1 MPQWVGEA
9 VEPATSG
16 RAPSSIELRSDRHD
30 ATGGKA
36 SADPRGAGP
45 ATLDLA
51 LRAAGLGAAGPV
63 RRPGLAG
70 LFASGGPWATAT
82 RVSADG
88 QLRVEYERFQRRG
101 APATLTLELA
111 SGLDRIG
118 LDERLVADWTVE
130 ALYPQ
135 PLRMTSSDGV
145 LWLDL
150 APGTGSSRLH
160 LALRPDRLGTV
171 DWRILRPG
179 QPPLALSA
187 FIYP

>member
-1 MPQWVGEA
+1 MTPRVDKPLPIREEPGLQRWIWRCERLGWVLLGLFVA
-9 VEPATSG
+9 
-16 RAPSSIELRSDRHD
+16 
-30 ATGGKA
+30 
-36 SADPRGAGP
+36 
-45 ATLDLA
+45 LA
-51 LRAAGLGAAGPV
+51 
-63 RRPGLAG
+63 LAG

-88 QLRVEYERFQRRG
+88 QLSVEYERLQRRG

-111 SGLDRIG
+111 PGLDRIG

-135 PLRMTSSDGV
+135 PLRMSSSDGV

>member
-1 MPQWVGEA
+1 MTPRVDKPLPIREEPGLQRWIWRCERLGWVLLGLFVA
-9 VEPATSG
+9 
-16 RAPSSIELRSDRHD
+16 
-30 ATGGKA
+30 
-36 SADPRGAGP
+36 
-45 ATLDLA
+45 LA
-51 LRAAGLGAAGPV
+51 
-63 RRPGLAG
+63 LAG

-111 SGLDRIG
+111 PGLDRIG

>member
-1 MPQWVGEA
+1 M
-9 VEPATSG
+9 
-16 RAPSSIELRSDRHD
+16 APSTHEARPIREDLRLQRWIWRCERLGWVLLGLFV
-30 ATGGKA
+30 A
-36 SADPRGAGP
+36 
-45 ATLDLA
+45 LA
-51 LRAAGLGAAGPV
+51 
-63 RRPGLAG
+63 LAG

-82 RVSADG
+82 RVSDDG
-88 QLRVEYERFQRRG
+88 QLKVEYQRFQRRG

-111 SGLDRIG
+111 PGITRLG

-135 PLRMTSSDGV
+135 PARMTSSDGV

-150 APGTGSSRLH
+150 VNGEGPSRLH
-160 LALRPDRLGTV
+160 LALRPDALGPV

-179 QPPLALSA
+179 QPPLPLSA

>member
-1 MPQWVGEA
+1 MTPRVEKPLPIREEPGLQRWIWRCERLGWVLLGLFVA
-9 VEPATSG
+9 
-16 RAPSSIELRSDRHD
+16 
-30 ATGGKA
+30 
-36 SADPRGAGP
+36 
-45 ATLDLA
+45 LA
-51 LRAAGLGAAGPV
+51 
-63 RRPGLAG
+63 LAG

-88 QLRVEYERFQRRG
+88 QLSVEYERFQRRG
-101 APATLTLELA
+101 APTTLTLELA
-111 SGLDRIG
+111 PGLDRIG

>member
-1 MPQWVGEA
+1 MTPRVEKPLPIREEPGLQRWIWRCERLGWVLLGLFVA
-9 VEPATSG
+9 
-16 RAPSSIELRSDRHD
+16 
-30 ATGGKA
+30 
-36 SADPRGAGP
+36 
-45 ATLDLA
+45 LA
-51 LRAAGLGAAGPV
+51 
-63 RRPGLAG
+63 LAG

-82 RVSADG
+82 QVSADG

-101 APATLTLELA
+101 APATLTLTLELA
-111 SGLDRIG
+111 PGLDRIG

>member
-1 MPQWVGEA
+1 MAPPPHEA
-9 VEPATSG
+9 RPIRE
-16 RAPSSIELRSDRHD
+16 
-30 ATGGKA
+30 
-36 SADPRGAGP
+36 DPRLQRWIWRCERLGWALLGLFV
-45 ATLDLA
+45 ALA
-51 LRAAGLGAAGPV
+51 
-63 RRPGLAG
+63 LAG
-70 LFASGGPWATAT
+70 LFASGGPWATAK
-82 RVSADG
+82 RVSDDG
-88 QLRVEYERFQRRG
+88 QLKVEYQRFQRRG
-101 APATLTLELA
+101 APATLILEVA
-111 SGLDRIG
+111 PGITRVG

>member
-1 MPQWVGEA
+1 MASPLEKRLPIREEPGLQRWIWRCERLGWV
-9 VEPATSG
+9 
-16 RAPSSIELRSDRHD
+16 L
-30 ATGGKA
+30 
-36 SADPRGAGP
+36 
-45 ATLDLA
+45 LA
-51 LRAAGLGAAGPV
+51 MFVALA
-63 RRPGLAG
+63 LAG
-70 LFASGGPWATAT
+70 LFASGGPWAKAT
-82 RVSADG
+82 RISDDG
-88 QLRVEYERFQRRG
+88 QLRVDYERFQRRG
-101 APATLTLELA
+101 AAATLTLELA
-111 SGLDRIG
+111 PGVNRVG